1 MTVTCAVQAAFE
13 RAGLPSF
20 GLRRLRNGSSLC
32 CPRKWIRSSTGST
45 FTQRASRPRW
55 AGTSGTRRC
64 HVGLWPP
71 LSMRAPGAS
80 STSAAEPRSWSIACW
95 SWVCSAWPSWTSPR
109 PDSAIARRR
118 LGAVADRVEWIVG
131 DVTALETV
139 GEFDV
144 WHDRAVFHFLID
156 PMSRHRYVAL
166 SERTVRP
173 GGTAVM
179 ATFAP
184 DGPERCSGLPVHR
197 FGEGDI
203 ARECGDGWHPIAS
216 ERHVHLTPAGIEQRY
231 LYATFRRVGPAI
243 LTPTSRH
250 MLGTYTGRGSA
261 RGPRRSRACSPC
273 RRRRSPCPRGGC
285 AGPSRWRPRSGR
297 SCRRRVDGGGLGKLG
312 AHGCSSFV
320 IRRGCAPGASGVG
333 RRVGAVRPRS
343 RRRSSWALAATMI
356 VERLMAT
363 APSAIGRSM
372 PQGTRRPAATG
383 MATTL

>member
-1 MTVTCAVQAAFE
+1 MLPAKMDPQQHWQHVHATREPTQVGWYERDPQVSRRLVASALDAGAGSVIDVGGGASLLVDRLLELGVQRVAVLDISE
-13 RAGLPSF
+13 AGL
-20 GLRRLRNGSSLC
+20 
-32 CPRKWIRSSTGST
+32 
-45 FTQRASRPRW
+45 
-55 AGTSGTRRC
+55 
-64 HVGLWPP
+64 
-71 LSMRAPGAS
+71 
-80 STSAAEPRSWSIACW
+80 
-95 SWVCSAWPSWTSPR
+95 
-109 PDSAIARRR
+109 AIARRR

-197 FGEGDI
+197 FGEEDI

-243 LTPTSRH
+243 
-250 MLGTYTGRGSA
+250 
-261 RGPRRSRACSPC
+261 
-273 RRRRSPCPRGGC
+273 
-285 AGPSRWRPRSGR
+285 
-297 SCRRRVDGGGLGKLG
+297 
-312 AHGCSSFV
+312 
-320 IRRGCAPGASGVG
+320 
-333 RRVGAVRPRS
+333 
-343 RRRSSWALAATMI
+343 
-356 VERLMAT
+356 
-363 APSAIGRSM
+363 
-372 PQGTRRPAATG
+372 
-383 MATTL
+383 